1 MNDIGKAL
9 LRIGKV
15 AELSGLSVR
24 TIDYYTQNGLL
35 EVQRSSSNYRLYSE
49 DVIHTLERIKLLKQ
63 QRMSIEEI
71 KKALKP
77 NVPMEIEP
85 IIRDVQNEIHCLQ
98 QKLSTLEEKLKHV
111 SQEEKIRVYK
121 RIEPNLSAIMT
132 LMTLL

>member
-1 MNDIGKAL
+1 M
-9 LRIGKV
+9 RIGKV

>member
-1 MNDIGKAL
+1 M
-9 LRIGKV
+9 RIGKV
-15 AELSGLSVR
+15 AELSELSVR

-35 EVQRSSSNYRLYSE
+35 ETQRSSSNYRLYSE

-63 QRMSIEEI
+63 QRMSIQEI
-71 KKALKP
+71 KQALKS

-85 IIRDVQNEIHCLQ
+85 IISDVQDEIHCLQ
-98 QKLSTLEEKLKHV
+98 KKLSILEEKLKHV
-111 SQEEKIRVYK
+111 SQEEKIRVYN